1 MTLTPSHTPAA
12 AAAAAA
18 TIPVL
23 PGLPAGI
30 DSTDVVVQMVRRAAS
45 PGFESWWRKAEH
57 VGFCANPIHLLGTDT
72 FGRQHQV
79 LSRCNNRRAVA
90 CPSCSDLYARD
101 TWQLV
106 HAGLHGGHHHMPST
120 IAEHPQVFVTLTAP
134 GFGPVHTTR
143 DDTHNSH
150 GRRCHD
156 PGRSGY
162 RRCRHG
168 KPLWCSTI
176 HGDNDARVGQPL
188 CEDCYD
194 YTGHVLFAWHA
205 PELWR
210 RFTITLRR
218 LLDSHQ
224 RAIGEAAK
232 SVRINYVKVAEL
244 QRRAI
249 PHFHAVIRLDA
260 PPVPGE
266 PPTPPVS
273 SITAADLAIL
283 VQRAARAVT
292 VTVTVP
298 DSPGDGDGR
307 ALRFG
312 TQTDTQPLEPTR
324 GTGAGEVAPR
334 RSGRSVA
341 AYLAKYVT
349 KSVAEF
355 GVGIRRMSPLAV
367 AELDVTAH
375 VRAILT
381 TITDMAAHRS
391 YDGMDRWLH
400 TLGYRGH
407 ITTKSRLFST
417 TMGALRAYRAAWT
430 RQQHA
435 EHATATI
442 TAQHRGQTASIDPIA
457 WEFDR
462 VGLCT
467 LGERA
472 LILSAA
478 QRMIEHRHTARDNLR
493 AHDPPAQ
500 REQTT

>member
-1 MTLTPSHTPAA
+1 MTLTAEGTATAA
-12 AAAAAA
+12 V

-23 PGLPAGI
+23 PGIPAGVNAA
-30 DSTDVVVQMVRRAAS
+30 DVVVQMVHRAAS
-45 PGFESWWRKAEH
+45 RGFESWWKKAEN
-57 VGFCANPIHLLGTDT
+57 VGFCANPIHLTGTDT
-72 FGRQHQV
+72 FGRAHQV
-79 LSRCNNRRAVA
+79 WSRCNNRRAVA

-106 HAGLHGGHHHMPST
+106 HAGLHGGHHDMPSSVV
-120 IAEHPQVFVTLTAP
+120 EHPQVFATLTAP
-134 GFGPVHTTR
+134 SFGPVHTTR
-143 DDTHNSH
+143 DDTNRGH

-162 RRCRHG
+162 HRCRHG
-168 KPLWCSTI
+168 KPLWCTTI
-176 HGDNDARVGQPL
+176 HGDDDARVGQPL
-188 CEDCYD
+188 CEHCYD

-218 LLDSHQ
+218 LLDSHL
-224 RAIGEAAK
+224 RAIGEPTK
-232 SVRINYVKVAEL
+232 SVRLNYVKVAEL

-249 PHFHAVIRLDA
+249 PHFHAVIRLDG

-266 PPTPPVS
+266 PPRPPVS
-273 SITAADLAIL
+273 SITATELAVL

-292 VTVTVP
+292 LAVTDPHRP
-298 DSPGDGDGR
+298 DDGDGVV
-307 ALRFG
+307 LRFG
-312 TQTDTQPLEPTR
+312 TQTDTQPLDPNH
-324 GTGAGEVAPR
+324 GHGSGDAAPR

-381 TITDMAAHRS
+381 TITGLAAHRS
-391 YDGMDRWLH
+391 YQGMDRWLH

-407 ITTKSRLFST
+407 TTTKSRLFST
-417 TMGALRAYRAAWT
+417 TMGAMRAYRAAWT
-430 RQQHA
+430 RQQHTVQA
-435 EHATATI
+435 ATTI
-442 TAQHRGQTASIDPIA
+442 AAQHRRAMASVDPIA

-462 VGLCT
+462 VGLCS

-493 AHDPPAQ
+493 AHDPPAH
-500 REQTT
+500 RDQTT

>member
-1 MTLTPSHTPAA
+1 MTLTRRDTAA
-12 AAAAAA
+12 AAL

-23 PGLPAGI
+23 AGLPAGT
-30 DSTDVVVQMVRRAAS
+30 DPTDVVTQMVRRAAS
-45 PGFESWWRKAEH
+45 PSFQSWWRKAENT
-57 VGFCANPIHLLGTDT
+57 GFCANPIHLSGTDT
-72 FGRQHQV
+72 FGRTHQV
-79 LSRCNNRRAVA
+79 WTRCNNRRAVA

-106 HAGLHGGHHHMPST
+106 HAGLHGGHHEIPAT
-120 IAEHPQVFVTLTAP
+120 VAEHPQVFVTLTAP
-134 GFGPVHTTR
+134 SFGAVHTGG
-143 DDTHNSH
+143 DH
-150 GRRCHD
+150 GYGKHARRCHD
-156 PGRSGY
+156 PGRSGCH
-162 RRCRHG
+162 RCRHG

-176 HGDNDARVGQPL
+176 HSDDDARVGQPL
-188 CEDCYD
+188 CADCYD
-194 YTGHVLFAWHA
+194 YTGHALFAWHA

-210 RFTITLRR
+210 RFTIGLRR
-218 LLDSHQ
+218 LLNSHL
-224 RAIGEAAK
+224 RAMGETAN
-232 SVRINYVKVAEL
+232 SVRINYVKVAEM

-266 PPTPPVS
+266 PPRRPVF
-273 SITAADLAIL
+273 SITATDLAVL
-283 VQRAARAVT
+283 VQRAARGVTLT
-292 VTVTVP
+292 VTDPHRP
-298 DSPGDGDGR
+298 DDSD
-307 ALRFG
+307 AVVLRFG
-312 TQTDTQPLEPTR
+312 TQTDTQPLDPNHR
-324 GTGAGEVAPR
+324 HGSGDAPHR

-381 TITDMAAHRS
+381 TITRLAAHRA
-391 YDGMDRWLH
+391 YEGMDRWLH

-417 TMGALRAYRAAWT
+417 TMGALRTYRATWT
-430 RQQHA
+430 RQQHTQ
-435 EHATATI
+435 HAAT
-442 TAQHRGQTASIDPIA
+442 TPDRNPSRETPTSDPMEWA
-457 WEFDR
+457 FDR
-462 VGLCT
+462 VGLCS
-467 LGERA
+467 LGERT

-493 AHDPPAQ
+493 AHDPPTH
-500 REQTT
+500 RDRTT

>member
-1 MTLTPSHTPAA
+1 
-12 AAAAAA
+12 
-18 TIPVL
+18 
-23 PGLPAGI
+23 
-30 DSTDVVVQMVRRAAS
+30 MV
-45 PGFESWWRKAEH
+45 
-57 VGFCANPIHLLGTDT
+57 
-72 FGRQHQV
+72 
-79 LSRCNNRRAVA
+79 
-90 CPSCSDLYARD
+90 
-101 TWQLV
+101 
-106 HAGLHGGHHHMPST
+106 
-120 IAEHPQVFVTLTAP
+120 
-134 GFGPVHTTR
+134 
-143 DDTHNSH
+143 
-150 GRRCHD
+150 
-156 PGRSGY
+156 
-162 RRCRHG
+162 
-168 KPLWCSTI
+168 STI
-176 HGDNDARVGQPL
+176 HGDDDARVGQPL

-210 RFTITLRR
+210 RFTISLRR
-218 LLDSHQ
+218 LLDSHL
-224 RAIGEAAK
+224 RAMGEAAN
-232 SVRINYVKVAEL
+232 SVRINYVKVAEM

-249 PHFHAVIRLDA
+249 PHFHAVNRLDA

-266 PPTPPVS
+266 PPTAPVS
-273 SITAADLAIL
+273 SITATDLAVL

-292 VTVTVP
+292 LTVTDP
-298 DSPGDGDGR
+298 DNPGDGDSR

-312 TQTDTQPLEPTR
+312 TQTDTQPLQPNR
-324 GTGAGEVAPR
+324 GDGPGEVTPR

-381 TITDMAAHRS
+381 TLTDLAAHHAH
-391 YDGMDRWLH
+391 DGMDRWLH

-430 RQQHA
+430 RQQHNNQA
-435 EHATATI
+435 ATTIATHYRR
-442 TAQHRGQTASIDPIA
+442 AMASVDPIE

-472 LILSAA
+472 LIISAA
-478 QRMIEHRHTARDNLR
+478 QRMIEHRHTVRDQLR
-493 AHDPPAQ
+493 AHDRPRARTGRHEHP
-500 REQTT
+500 QTYETRCSAS

>member
-12 AAAAAA
+12 AAAAA
-18 TIPVL
+18 VDDS
-23 PGLPAGI
+23 GPAGPSGWHRFHRCGGA
-30 DSTDVVVQMVRRAAS
+30 DGAPRRLTGLRVLVAESRKRRVLRQPDPPERHRHVRPA
-45 PGFESWWRKAEH
+45 
-57 VGFCANPIHLLGTDT
+57 
-72 FGRQHQV
+72 HQV

-224 RAIGEAAK
+224 RAMGESAN
-232 SVRINYVKVAEL
+232 SVRINYVKVAETPTPRHPAL
-244 QRRAI
+244 SRRHPPGCATRARRAA
-249 PHFHAVIRLDA
+249 H
-260 PPVPGE
+260 
-266 PPTPPVS
+266 
-273 SITAADLAIL
+273 
-283 VQRAARAVT
+283 AARLL
-292 VTVTVP
+292 
-298 DSPGDGDGR
+298 DHRDRLGRPGPAGR
-307 ALRFG
+307 A
-312 TQTDTQPLEPTR
+312 
-324 GTGAGEVAPR
+324 R
-334 RSGRSVA
+334 RH
-341 AYLAKYVT
+341 
-349 KSVAEF
+349 
-355 GVGIRRMSPLAV
+355 
-367 AELDVTAH
+367 AH
-375 VRAILT
+375 C
-381 TITDMAAHRS
+381 HRS
-391 YDGMDRWLH
+391 
-400 TLGYRGH
+400 
-407 ITTKSRLFST
+407 
-417 TMGALRAYRAAWT
+417 
-430 RQQHA
+430 
-435 EHATATI
+435 
-442 TAQHRGQTASIDPIA
+442 
-457 WEFDR
+457 
-462 VGLCT
+462 
-467 LGERA
+467 
-472 LILSAA
+472 
-478 QRMIEHRHTARDNLR
+478 
-493 AHDPPAQ
+493 
-500 REQTT
+500 

>member
-1 MTLTPSHTPAA
+1 MFAA
-12 AAAAAA
+12 PGAADWVDGG
-18 TIPVL
+18 PVV
-23 PGLPAGI
+23 
-30 DSTDVVVQMVRRAAS
+30 DQMVRRAS
-45 PGFESWWRKAEH
+45 SLGFDAWWRRAENA
-57 VGFCANPIHLLGTDT
+57 GFCSAPIQLAGTDR
-72 FGRQHQV
+72 FGRERSV
-79 LSRCNNRRAVA
+79 WVRCNNRRASV

-120 IAEHPQVFVTLTAP
+120 IAEQPQVFVTLTAP
-134 GFGPVHTTR
+134 GFGPIHTTGN
-143 DDTHNSH
+143 DKNGKH

-168 KPLWCSTI
+168 KPLWCSII
-176 HGDNDARVGQPL
+176 HGDDAA
-188 CEDCYD
+188 
-194 YTGHVLFAWHA
+194 LFAWHA

-224 RAIGEAAK
+224 RAMGEAAT
-232 SVRINYVKVAEL
+232 SVRISYVKVAEM

-266 PPTPPVS
+266 PPRPPVS

-283 VQRAARAVT
+283 VQRAAGAVT
-292 VTVTVP
+292 LTVTDP

-307 ALRFG
+307 AIRFG
-312 TQTDTQPLEPTR
+312 TQTDTQPLEPTS
-324 GTGAGEVAPR
+324 GTAAGEVAAR

-367 AELDVTAH
+367 AELDITAH

-381 TITDMAAHRS
+381 TITGMAGHRA

-417 TMGALRAYRAAWT
+417 TMGALRAHRATWT
-430 RQQHA
+430 RRQHA
-435 EHATATI
+435 DQAATT
-442 TAQHRGQTASIDPIA
+442 TDPKRRQRTSTSNAIA

-462 VGLCT
+462 VGLCN
-467 LGERA
+467 LGEHA

-478 QRMIEHRHTARDNLR
+478 QRMIEHRHTVRDHLR
-493 AHDPPAQ
+493 AHDPPPHPDP
-500 REQTT
+500 TT

>member
-1 MTLTPSHTPAA
+1 MTLTPSHTAAPAGAA
-12 AAAAAA
+12 AI

-23 PGLPAGI
+23 PGLAAGV
-30 DSTDVVVQMVRRAAS
+30 DPTEVVVAMVRRAAS
-45 PGFESWWRKAEH
+45 PGFGSWWKNAENA
-57 VGFCANPIHLLGTDT
+57 GFCANPIQLLGTDT
-72 FGRQHQV
+72 FGRAHQV
-79 LSRCNNRRAVA
+79 LSRCNNRRAVV

-134 GFGPVHTTR
+134 GFGAVHTTG

-156 PGRSGY
+156 PGRNRY
-162 RRCRHG
+162 RRCQHG
-168 KPLWCSTI
+168 KPLWCTSI
-176 HGDNDARVGQPL
+176 HGDDDARVGQPL
-188 CEDCYD
+188 CQDCYD

-210 RFTITLRR
+210 RFTISLRR
-218 LLDSHQ
+218 LLDCHQ
-224 RAIGEAAK
+224 RAIGEAATG
-232 SVRINYVKVAEL
+232 VRLNYVKVAEM

-249 PHFHAVIRLDA
+249 PHFHAVIRLDG
-260 PPVPGE
+260 PPAPGE

-273 SITAADLAIL
+273 SITATDLAVL

-292 VTVTVP
+292 LTVTDPEPP
-298 DSPGDGDGR
+298 DDADAR
-307 ALRFG
+307 VLRFG
-312 TQTDTQPLEPTR
+312 TQTDTQPLEPNH
-324 GTGAGEVAPR
+324 GHGPGEPPR
-334 RSGRSVA
+334 RSGRSVP

-355 GVGIRRMSPLAV
+355 RVGIRRMSPLAV

-381 TITDMAAHRS
+381 AITDMAAHRA
-391 YDGMDRWLH
+391 YAGMDRWLH
-400 TLGYRGH
+400 TLGFRGH

-430 RQQHA
+430 RQQHTEHAATTKDA
-435 EHATATI
+435 EHLGATPTSDAI
-442 TAQHRGQTASIDPIA
+442 E

-462 VGLCT
+462 VGLRT
-467 LGERA
+467 LGERV

-478 QRMIEHRHTARDNLR
+478 KRMIEHRHTVRDHLR
-493 AHDPPAQ
+493 AHDRPDRPD
-500 REQTT
+500 

>member
-1 MTLTPSHTPAA
+1 MTLTPSESAA
-12 AAAAAA
+12 AAL

-23 PGLPAGI
+23 PGLPAAV
-30 DSTDVVVQMVRRAAS
+30 DPADLVVQMVRRAAS
-45 PGFESWWRKAEH
+45 PGFQSWWHRAEG

-72 FGRQHQV
+72 FGRSHQV
-79 LSRCNNRRAVA
+79 WTRCNNRRAVA
-90 CPSCSDLYARD
+90 CPSCSDLFARD

-106 HAGLHGGHHHMPST
+106 HAGLHGGHHDMPT
-120 IAEHPQVFVTLTAP
+120 TVAEHPQVFVTLTAP
-134 GFGPVHTTR
+134 SFGAVHTNG
-143 DDTHNSH
+143 DDRYGKHA
-150 GRRCHD
+150 RRCHD

-162 RRCRHG
+162 HRCRHG
-168 KPLWCSTI
+168 KPLWCTTI
-176 HGDNDARVGQPL
+176 HSNDDAPVGQPL
-188 CEDCYD
+188 CADCYD

-210 RFTITLRR
+210 RFTIGLRR
-218 LLDSHQ
+218 LLNSHM
-224 RAIGEAAK
+224 RAMGEAAN
-232 SVRINYVKVAEL
+232 SVRINYVKVAEM
-244 QRRAI
+244 QRRVI
-249 PHFHAVIRLDA
+249 PHFHAVIRLDG

-266 PPTPPVS
+266 PPTAPVS
-273 SITAADLAIL
+273 AITATDLAML
-283 VQRAARAVT
+283 VQRAAHAVALT
-292 VTVTVP
+292 VTDP
-298 DSPGDGDGR
+298 KLPGDRDGPV
-307 ALRFG
+307 LRFG
-312 TQTDTQPLEPTR
+312 TQTDTQPLEPER
-324 GTGAGEVAPR
+324 GDGRGEVTPR

-367 AELDVTAH
+367 ADLNVTGH
-375 VRAILT
+375 VRTILT
-381 TITDMAAHRS
+381 TITRLAAHRA

-417 TMGALRAYRAAWT
+417 TMGALRAYRATWT
-430 RQQHA
+430 RQHHT
-435 EHATATI
+435 EHAATEKG
-442 TAQHRGQTASIDPIA
+442 AKRHCDTASIEAIE

-462 VGLCT
+462 VGLST

-478 QRMIEHRHTARDNLR
+478 QRMIEHRHIARDNLL
-493 AHDPPAQ
+493 ADDPPVQ